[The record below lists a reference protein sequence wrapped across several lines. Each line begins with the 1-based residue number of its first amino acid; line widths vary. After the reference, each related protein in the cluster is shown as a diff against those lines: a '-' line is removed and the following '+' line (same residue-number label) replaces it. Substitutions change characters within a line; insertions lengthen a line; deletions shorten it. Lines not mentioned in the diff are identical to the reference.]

1 MENLSHSRN
10 PSRSASSL
18 QKKACNG
25 NNGGFSYG
33 SGKTTNIATTYDD
46 VFGGPPRFGAPTL
59 SPRLED
65 YCEIFAGFNG
75 SSRAAVSSIPVLD
88 LPLVDDRDVYFD
100 VRSQGFDYRE
110 VFGGFN
116 DLDLAPSYEELFLQR
131 STVGDCDSSDDAWT
145 PEEVESFSGK
155 SPSFSN
161 GRDSYDSIDGC
172 TEFNISYN
180 KASQISD
187 TNISSGGVIR
197 VADLGA
203 IPGYTVAVD
212 EMVSAS
218 GTTKLNNKESGPS
231 SVGRGKYAQEYYSG
245 VTSFPSE
252 PFVTVSEIGLK
263 THPTGIPPPSRPPP
277 MLKSEF
283 RSSASNSRT
292 TGSEGSVEGSS
303 PPFFDVEVDARSA
316 AVKEAMVKAEA
327 KLKSAK
333 HLFERKRD
341 GEEKS
346 SHTAGLP
353 GLERNIGVARTS
365 LRDKYGSKSRSSQGS
380 ANSDGNDEW
389 EEATQFVD
397 LVRTEQPRNADE
409 NSGGKGDSFPLNAG
423 FFDQKLTQEANLGW
437 EKQRRRAKGDREDHE
452 AKTLPKHP
460 GTRKATSRHK
470 RHEDR
475 LAEKAPEEPKDEKNL
490 LRPEE
495 NKPLIEKP
503 AKQRKELHCE
513 EKTKRIQNHQSDR
526 RAHRKA
532 AEKNQDCVFDW
543 EQNARKLREALGLA
557 DNESTLEISLEIK
570 GNGKTLGMRGET
582 DETKLNEALRR
593 MEEETRSKEARVKE
607 ETDSREREAFEK
619 AENEK
624 KIKAALEQEEKL
636 KVAREKEENERR
648 AAEAREKA
656 EQERKMKA
664 QEEYELR
671 LKEAFEK
678 EEKNRRMR
686 EAREKAEQ
694 ERKMKEHEEY
704 ELRLKEA
711 FEKEEKN
718 RRMREAHEK
727 AEHERKLERKI
738 KEAREK
744 EEKERRI
751 KEASE
756 KAELERRLKETLEQE
771 EKERR
776 IKEIQEREEN
786 ERRAKEVLEQ
796 AENERKLKEALE
808 QKEKEK
814 RVKEA
819 LENEKNEKKLK
830 EAVEQKEKERRVKEA
845 FEKEE
850 NEKKLKEAIELEE
863 KEKRLI
869 EAFERAEIERSL
881 QEDLEQE
888 EMGMRLQ
895 EAKEREERERKQ
907 RENQE
912 HQENEM
918 KQHEFAREERDKR
931 ERDACEMEKPCE
943 TTNKGHGE
951 KCSKE
956 SLSDTSEED
965 GRVDNHESVN
975 KRGEEEEGPSQ
986 REESWSE
993 EACPWKVFEKNLKD
1007 ASQSEGTNDLDAE
1020 SGIFERNEEEP
1031 QLGENGSYN
1040 QLSGELGEESTSVT
1054 DNVQGGKLNQK
1065 SKKFESTIDASV
1077 LKGDGGLKE
1086 RSDDENV
1093 RNAGVGR
1100 DQRNPEESKCA
1111 NKAPSQERGST
1122 QAGSNQDAKLERPLP
1137 SRVSVQREKEAER
1150 LKRER
1155 DSEMERLRKMEEERE
1170 REREREKDRMAFDQR
1185 ALADA
1190 RERLEKACAEAR
1202 ERSLPDKVSME
1213 ARLRAER
1220 AAVERATAEAR
1231 ERAAEK
1237 AAFDARE
1244 RMERSVSEKQF
1255 QSSGF
1260 FGERMERSVSDKQF
1274 QNSASFGASRY
1285 QNSPGA
1291 DGESPQR
1298 YTSRLERHRRT
1309 ADRVAKALAE
1319 KNMRDLVA
1327 QREQA
1332 ERLRVAETL
1341 DADVKRWSS
1350 GKEGNIR
1357 ALLSTLQYI
1366 LGPESGWQPL
1376 PLTEVITSAAVKRA
1390 YRKATLCV
1398 HPDKLQQ
1405 RGANIHQKYICEK
1418 VFDLLKEAWN
1428 RFNSEE
1434 R

>member
-1 MENLSHSRN
+1 MENLSHSRHPN
-10 PSRSASSL
+10 RSGTSL
-18 QKKACNG
+18 PKKACNG
-25 NNGGFSYG
+25 NGGFSYG
-33 SGKTTNIATTYDD
+33 SGKTANTATTYDD
-46 VFGGPPRFGAPTL
+46 VFGGPPRFGAPSL

-88 LPLVDDRDVYFD
+88 LPLVDDRDVFFD

-116 DLDLAPSYEELFLQR
+116 DLDLAPSYEELFMQR
-131 STVGDCDSSDDAWT
+131 STVGDGDSSDDAWT
-145 PEEVESFSGK
+145 PEEVESLSGK

-172 TEFNISYN
+172 TEFNISYH
-180 KASQISD
+180 KTSQIND
-187 TNISSGGVIR
+187 ANMSSGVTR

-203 IPGYTVAVD
+203 MPGYTVAVD
-212 EMVSAS
+212 EMISSS
-218 GTTKLNNKESGPS
+218 GTSKLKKETLKTS
-231 SVGRGKYAQEYYSG
+231 GKYAFEDKDGASKYYSG
-245 VTSFPSE
+245 ATSYPSE

-277 MLKSEF
+277 ILKSDF
-283 RSSASNSRT
+283 RSSASHSRT
-292 TGSEGSVEGSS
+292 TGSEGSAEGGS
-303 PPFFDVEVDARSA
+303 PPFFDVEVDASSA
-316 AVKEAMVKAEA
+316 AVREAMVKAEA

-333 HLFERKRD
+333 ELLERKRD
-341 GEEKS
+341 G
-346 SHTAGLP
+346 
-353 GLERNIGVARTS
+353 ARTTTKRTSTNNRMIEEGKS
-365 LRDKYGSKSRSSQGS
+365 LRDTHGSKSLSSQGS

-389 EEATQFVD
+389 EEATTTQFVE

-409 NSGGKGDSFPLNAG
+409 NSGGKGDSFSLNAG
-423 FFDQKLTQEANLGW
+423 FFDQKLTRAANVDW
-437 EKQRRRAKGDREDHE
+437 ERQQRRGKGDREDHE
-452 AKTLPKHP
+452 AKKLPKHP
-460 GTRKATSRHK
+460 GTRKVSSRLK
-470 RHEDR
+470 RHEDK
-475 LAEKAPEEPKDEKNL
+475 LAEKAPEEPKSDKFRDVELQFEMPDHGGIVKYRNL

-495 NKPLIEKP
+495 NKPITE
-503 AKQRKELHCE
+503 
-513 EKTKRIQNHQSDR
+513 KRIQNQLSDR
-526 RAHRKA
+526 VAHGKA

-557 DNESTLEISLEIK
+557 DNGSTLEVPLQLI
-570 GNGKTLGMRGET
+570 GNGKSLGMRGET
-582 DETKLNEALRR
+582 EETKLNEALRR
-593 MEEETRSKEARVKE
+593 IEEETGSKAARVE
-607 ETDSREREAFEK
+607 EEADRRERETFEK
-619 AENEK
+619 AEKEK
-624 KIKAALEQEEKL
+624 KLKAALEQEEKVKKL
-636 KVAREKEENERR
+636 KEAREKEENERR
-648 AAEAREKA
+648 AAEAH
-656 EQERKMKA
+656 
-664 QEEYELR
+664 
-671 LKEAFEK
+671 
-678 EEKNRRMR
+678 
-686 EAREKAEQ
+686 EKAEQ
-694 ERKMKEHEEY
+694 ERKMKEQEEYELRLREAFEKEEKTRRMREAREKAAQERKMKEQEEY

-727 AEHERKLERKI
+727 AEHERKMKLALEQEKERKL

-744 EEKERRI
+744 EENERRI

-756 KAELERRLKETLEQE
+756 KAELEQRLKESLEQE

-776 IKEIQEREEN
+776 IKECHEREEN

-796 AENERKLKEALE
+796 AEKEKKLKEIFE
-808 QKEKEK
+808 QKEKEM

-819 LENEKNEKKLK
+819 L
-830 EAVEQKEKERRVKEA
+830 
-845 FEKEE
+845 EKEE

-863 KEKRLI
+863 KEKRLL
-869 EAFERAEIERSL
+869 EAFERAEIERRL
-881 QEDLEQE
+881 KEDIEQE

-895 EAKEREERERKQ
+895 EAKEREERERIEK
-907 RENQE
+907 ENQE
-912 HQENEM
+912 HHEKEM
-918 KQHEFAREERDKR
+918 KQHEYTREERDKR
-931 ERDACEMEKPCE
+931 QRDTCEMEKTCE
-943 TTNKGHGE
+943 ITNEGRGE
-951 KCSKE
+951 QCSKE

-965 GRVDNHESVN
+965 GRVDNHKSVK
-975 KRGEEEEGPSQ
+975 KREEEEEGPSQ
-986 REESWSE
+986 RVSE

-1007 ASQSEGTNDLDAE
+1007 ASQKGTSDVDAE
-1020 SGIFERNEEEP
+1020 SEIIESNGEEP
-1031 QLGENGSYN
+1031 QQSENEGYN
-1040 QLSGELGEESTSVT
+1040 QLNGESGEESASVT

-1077 LKGDGGLKE
+1077 LKGDGGNKTETEE
-1086 RSDDENV
+1086 RSEDENV
-1093 RNAGVGR
+1093 RNAGLGR
-1100 DQRNPEESKCA
+1100 HQRNPGESKCA
-1111 NKAPSQERGST
+1111 NKAPS
-1122 QAGSNQDAKLERPLP
+1122 DAKLERPLP
-1137 SRVSVQREKEAER
+1137 SRVSLQREKEAER

-1155 DSEMERLRKMEEERE
+1155 DSEMERLRKVEEERE

-1202 ERSLPDKVSME
+1202 ERSLPDKASME

-1237 AAFDARE
+1237 AAFEARE
-1244 RMERSVSEKQF
+1244 RMERSVSDKQF
-1255 QSSGF
+1255 QTSGF
-1260 FGERMERSVSDKQF
+1260 FGERMERSVSDKKF

-1285 QNSPGA
+1285 QNSPGT

-1309 ADRVAKALAE
+1309 ADRVAKALEE

-1332 ERLRVAETL
+1332 ERIRIAETL

-1350 GKEGNIR
+1350 GKERNIR